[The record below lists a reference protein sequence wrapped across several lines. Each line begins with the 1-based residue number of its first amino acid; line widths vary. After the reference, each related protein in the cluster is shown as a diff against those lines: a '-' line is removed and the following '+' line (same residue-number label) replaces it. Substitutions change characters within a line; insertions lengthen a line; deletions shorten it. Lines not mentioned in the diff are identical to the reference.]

1 MRNTTRT
8 PVMALQWRYNDDHY
22 HYLKIIKIII
32 LQRMSYYY
40 NTYDDDA
47 YECPVCYRI
56 FDNGRN
62 WRANENSMNMHLQV
76 R

>member
-1 MRNTTRT
+1 
-8 PVMALQWRYNDDHY
+8 
-22 HYLKIIKIII
+22 
-32 LQRMSYYY
+32 MSYYY